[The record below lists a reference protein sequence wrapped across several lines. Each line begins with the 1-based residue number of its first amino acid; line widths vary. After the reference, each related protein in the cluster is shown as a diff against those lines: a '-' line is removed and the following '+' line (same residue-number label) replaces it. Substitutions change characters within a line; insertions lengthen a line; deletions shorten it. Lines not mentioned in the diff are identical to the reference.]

1 MLIILQFNFAS
12 IYNFLKEDI
21 TLIVWIYHIVLN
33 FSESDYLSLL
43 CITGI

>member
-1 MLIILQFNFAS
+1 MLIILQFNFAA
-12 IYNFLKEDI
+12 IYFYKEDI

>member
-1 MLIILQFNFAS
+1 MLIIQFNFAS
-12 IYNFLKEDI
+12 IYNSLKEDI